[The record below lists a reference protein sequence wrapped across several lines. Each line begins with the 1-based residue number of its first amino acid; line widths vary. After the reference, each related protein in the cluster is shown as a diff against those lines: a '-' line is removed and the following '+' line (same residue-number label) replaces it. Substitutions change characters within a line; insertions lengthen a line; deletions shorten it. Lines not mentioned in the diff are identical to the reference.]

1 MIGWKMLTK
10 RLDLVVS
17 SSLSMVLK
25 HYETDHGMVYKMA
38 LPDPET
44 INPYRTKFRLTK
56 VQVRTVHRVSS
67 FSGCSISGSQTIVM
81 GRSERPKSH
90 GRCHKLIAIGFREYS
105 EQATWYQVERV
116 QRRC

>member
-1 MIGWKMLTK
+1 MISWKMLTK

-44 INPYRTKFRLTK
+44 INPYRTGLQRFHLRADLSNFGKERA
-56 VQVRTVHRVSS
+56 
-67 FSGCSISGSQTIVM
+67 GSKPM
-81 GRSERPKSH
+81 
-90 GRCHKLIAIGFREYS
+90 
-105 EQATWYQVERV
+105 
-116 QRRC
+116 